1 MKLGS
6 IGWKETRTSF
16 LFTFGAWGVPMP
28 QGGHTMRRL
37 RRPLVAAVLGV
48 MLPALAPSF
57 SRAQTLD
64 TSARIQVAI
73 SSATLDDFCP
83 PSPGATGPVF
93 DALTRTLTIYGQNF
107 NNSGAIPVV
116 AIGMGA
122 FQKSYMPATGQWDAN
137 QINIP
142 INCAD
147 FSPAGTYRLIVST
160 GQGAPYNDG
169 ITVNFSLRGK
179 NGING
184 QNGAKGDTGATGL
197 QGPKGDPGAT
207 GLKGDKGDKGDPGT
221 TGAQGPKGDLG
232 AAGLKGDKGDKGD
245 LGAIGAQGPKGDTG
259 ATGLQGAKGD
269 KGDPGL
275 NGLPGQNGQHG
286 KGFRRD
292 RIQPSDPQYALT
304 GCEQGA
310 AIAIYAQQFVNGAWV
325 DDGTAPTFL
334 CRGKDG
340 AAGQNGKDGA
350 PGANGQNGKD
360 GTPGVPG
367 QKGDKGDKGDHGQH
381 GKGVRKV
388 LVKPGDPGYPTD
400 CTPKPAFLVYTQH
413 VDEVSNSF
421 VDDPLGTDNPTVI
434 CHGKDGA
441 AGADGPKGDKGD
453 HGDHGQHGKGVRKVL
468 VKPGD
473 PGYPTDC
480 TPKPAFLVYTQHVD
494 EVSNSFVDDP
504 RGTDNPTVICHG
516 KDGAAGADGPKGDKG
531 DHGDK

>member
-221 TGAQGPKGDLG
+221 TGAQGPKGELG
-232 AAGLKGDKGDKGD
+232 AAGLKGEKGDKGD
-245 LGAIGAQGPKGDTG
+245 RGARGRQGPKGRTG
-259 ATGLQGAKGD
+259 AGG
-269 KGDPGL
+269 
-275 NGLPGQNGQHG
+275 
-286 KGFRRD
+286 
-292 RIQPSDPQYALT
+292 
-304 GCEQGA
+304 
-310 AIAIYAQQFVNGAWV
+310 
-325 DDGTAPTFL
+325 DDGTAPTYL
-334 CRGKDG
+334 GRGKDG
-340 AAGQNGKDGA
+340 AAGQNGRDGA
-350 PGANGQNGKD
+350 TGLNGQNGKD
-360 GTPGVPG
+360 GNPGVPG
-367 QKGDKGDKGDHGQH
+367 QKGDKGDKGDHGDKGDKGDKGDHGQH

-400 CTPKPAFLVYTQH
+400 CTPKPAFLVY
-413 VDEVSNSF
+413 DRKSAE
-421 VDDPLGTDNPTVI
+421 DAKTV
-434 CHGKDGA
+434 GA
-441 AGADGPKGDKGD
+441 AALGS
-453 HGDHGQHGKGVRKVL
+453 R
-468 VKPGD
+468 
-473 PGYPTDC
+473 
-480 TPKPAFLVYTQHVD
+480 
-494 EVSNSFVDDP
+494 
-504 RGTDNPTVICHG
+504 
-516 KDGAAGADGPKGDKG
+516 
-531 DHGDK
+531 

>member
-245 LGAIGAQGPKGDTG
+245 LGAIGPQGPKGATGATGLKGDKGDKGDLGATGAQGPKGDPG

-340 AAGQNGKDGA
+340 AAGQNGRDGA
-350 PGANGQNGKD
+350 AGLNGQNGKD
-360 GTPGVPG
+360 GNPGVPG
-367 QKGDKGDKGDHGQH
+367 QKGDKGDKGDHGDKGDKGDKGDHGQH

-388 LVKPGDPGYPTD
+388 LVKPGDPG
-400 CTPKPAFLVYTQH
+400 
-413 VDEVSNSF
+413 
-421 VDDPLGTDNPTVI
+421 
-434 CHGKDGA
+434 
-441 AGADGPKGDKGD
+441 
-453 HGDHGQHGKGVRKVL
+453 
-468 VKPGD
+468 
-473 PGYPTDC
+473 
-480 TPKPAFLVYTQHVD
+480 
-494 EVSNSFVDDP
+494 
-504 RGTDNPTVICHG
+504 
-516 KDGAAGADGPKGDKG
+516 
-531 DHGDK
+531 

>member
-207 GLKGDKGDKGDPGT
+207 GLKGDKGDKGDPGA
-221 TGAQGPKGDLG
+221 TGAQGPKGH
-232 AAGLKGDKGDKGD
+232 
-245 LGAIGAQGPKGDTG
+245 PG

-340 AAGQNGKDGA
+340 AAGQNGRDGA
-350 PGANGQNGKD
+350 AGLNGQNGKD
-360 GTPGVPG
+360 GNPGVPG
-367 QKGDKGDKGDHGQH
+367 QKGDKGDKGDHGDKGDKGDKGDHGQH

-400 CTPKPAFLVYTQH
+400 CTPKPAVLVYTEH

-421 VDDPLGTDNPTVI
+421 VDDPLGSDNPTVI

-453 HGDHGQHGKGVRKVL
+453 HD
-468 VKPGD
+468 
-473 PGYPTDC
+473 
-480 TPKPAFLVYTQHVD
+480 
-494 EVSNSFVDDP
+494 
-504 RGTDNPTVICHG
+504 
-516 KDGAAGADGPKGDKG
+516 DKG
-531 DHGDK
+531 D